1 MPHSKFLSFLL
12 LFLGLSFLA
21 AAQNLTVTGNVRN
34 STGQGIEGITVL
46 VKGTTEGTATKTDG
60 SFLIH
65 APSNATLTLSGVGYV
80 TQEIPLDGK
89 THINVSL
96 VENQNE
102 LNAVV
107 VTALGVQ
114 RSAKSLVY
122 ANQVVK
128 GSELTDVK
136 SDNLMNSLNGKVAG
150 VTISPSSAGVGGSVK
165 VILRG
170 NKNAFGTNQPL
181 YVIDG
186 MPITNSPNAN
196 GQPNGTYGGGPDGG
210 DGISNL
216 NPDDIESIS
225 VLEGAAASALYG
237 SQAANGV
244 ILITTKKG
252 KAGTSVIN
260 FSSSYTN
267 DVISYKPE
275 FQNKYGVTPG
285 GNQSWGP
292 ALSTPAPKDNL
303 DEFYQNGQ
311 NFTNSINFSS
321 GSSLAQTYF
330 SYANTTASGV
340 QPTNKLDRNNFTF
353 REIGHFL
360 NNKLTVDV
368 STNYIQQR
376 IDNTPAQGLYF
387 NPITGL
393 YLFPVGTD
401 IRPYKD
407 SFGIPQPTRNGLLTQ
422 KWVANEDV
430 QQNPWWILYKNP
442 NYSTRNRLLIN
453 ASVKYDFADWLNVQV
468 RGNID
473 RVADVWERDLYAGT
487 NPVLVQGTTGAFN
500 RSEQTFTQKYGDAI
514 ANFKI
519 PFKSNSF
526 KIVGLL
532 GASITDGNTIGT
544 SYGQG
549 LGLSIPNVFIS
560 QNVVTSTTS
569 NVSTLPANH
578 NEIQSLFGSL
588 NFSYH
593 DWAYLDVTGRNDWSS
608 NLAFTSNESYFYPS
622 VGLSIILS
630 EVLGLPKFISFAKLR
645 GSYAEVATSVP
656 QYITNPINYLAGGG
670 GVTFNEVEPNPELK
684 PTNTKSKEAG
694 IDLRFL
700 DNRLSLSFTWYKS
713 NTYNQ
718 FIQYTPAAST
728 GYTVGYLNAGNIQ
741 NNGIELLLSYDL
753 VKNNNFNWNTALN
766 YSSNKNLIV
775 ELNPAAPDAPILLT
789 GYQPNAYGSALQ
801 KGGSWGDIVGVKF
814 SRSKGG
820 QIELNSSGQPINNN
834 TFVKVGNPN
843 PKWQMGWNN
852 SFNYKRFNL
861 SFLVD
866 GKFGGQVLSMTQ
878 MMIDSYGTSKASGD
892 ARDAGGVKVNA
903 VDPSGNPVTTIDALK
918 WYSTI
923 GGRSGIAEA
932 YMYSATV
939 VRLRQLSLGYNFPIQ
954 KHFIKSLRLS
964 VIGSNLLYFYK
975 PAPYDPEITMS
986 TGNGM
991 SGVDVFNQPTTRNIG
1006 AQLNISF

>member
-1 MPHSKFLSFLL
+1 V
-12 LFLGLSFLA
+12 
-21 AAQNLTVTGNVRN
+21 N
-34 STGQGIEGITVL
+34 
-46 VKGTTEGTATKTDG
+46 
-60 SFLIH
+60 
-65 APSNATLTLSGVGYV
+65 
-80 TQEIPLDGK
+80 
-89 THINVSL
+89 
-96 VENQNE
+96 
-102 LNAVV
+102 
-107 VTALGVQ
+107 
-114 RSAKSLVY
+114 
-122 ANQVVK
+122 
-128 GSELTDVK
+128 
-136 SDNLMNSLNGKVAG
+136 
-150 VTISPSSAGVGGSVK
+150 
-165 VILRG
+165 
-170 NKNAFGTNQPL
+170 
-181 YVIDG
+181 
-186 MPITNSPNAN
+186 
-196 GQPNGTYGGGPDGG
+196 
-210 DGISNL
+210 
-216 NPDDIESIS
+216 
-225 VLEGAAASALYG
+225 
-237 SQAANGV
+237 
-244 ILITTKKG
+244 
-252 KAGTSVIN
+252 
-260 FSSSYTN
+260 
-267 DVISYKPE
+267 
-275 FQNKYGVTPG
+275 
-285 GNQSWGP
+285 
-292 ALSTPAPKDNL
+292 
-303 DEFYQNGQ
+303 
-311 NFTNSINFSS
+311 
-321 GSSLAQTYF
+321 
-330 SYANTTASGV
+330 
-340 QPTNKLDRNNFTF
+340 
-353 REIGHFL
+353 
-360 NNKLTVDV
+360 
-368 STNYIQQR
+368 TNYIQQR